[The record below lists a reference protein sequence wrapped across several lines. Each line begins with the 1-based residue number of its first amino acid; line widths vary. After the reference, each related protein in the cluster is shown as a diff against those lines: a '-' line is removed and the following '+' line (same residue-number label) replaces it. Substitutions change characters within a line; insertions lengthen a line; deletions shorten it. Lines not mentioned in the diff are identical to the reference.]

1 MFCMTLMTPTPSK
14 VATTL
19 RQAKVTFKLVRTRE
33 AKTLKGAQ
41 NPEIAQKVYD
51 AVARG
56 LIYEEIAE
64 QFQMS
69 WHTVLRVAHDP
80 EKYGVKGP
88 PIRRK

>member
-33 AKTLKGAQ
+33 ANTLKGAQ
-41 NPEIAQKVYD
+41 HPEIAQKIYD

-56 LIYEEIAE
+56 LTYQAVGE
-64 QFQMS
+64 QFQVS
-69 WHTVLRVAHDP
+69 WHTVLRVAHNP